1 MAALSDVLS
10 RCTGFEWD
18 DGNAAKNWTLHR
30 VAPTESEQVFFNRPV
45 LVTTD
50 ERHSGQEARFAALG
64 RTSAER
70 HLAVVF
76 TIRGTLI
83 RVISARDMSRRE
95 RRVYEGARE
104 AGE

>member
-1 MAALSDVLS
+1 M
-10 RCTGFEWD
+10 
-18 DGNAAKNWTLHR
+18 
-30 VAPTESEQVFFNRPV
+30 APTESEQVFFNRPV

-76 TIRGTLI
+76 TIRGDAHQGDVGPGHEPAGT
-83 RVISARDMSRRE
+83 
-95 RRVYEGARE
+95 EGV
-104 AGE
+104 

>member
-1 MAALSDVLS
+1 MAAFPDVLAL
-10 RCTGFEWD
+10 CTGFQWD
-18 DGNAAKNWTLHR
+18 DGNAAKNWALHR
-30 VAPTESEQVFFNRPV
+30 VAWTECEQVFFNRPV